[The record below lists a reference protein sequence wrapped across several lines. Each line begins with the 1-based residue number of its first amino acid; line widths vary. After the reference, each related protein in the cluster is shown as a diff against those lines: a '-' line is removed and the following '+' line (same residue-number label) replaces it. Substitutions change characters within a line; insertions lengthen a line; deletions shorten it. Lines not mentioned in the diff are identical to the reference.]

1 MKSTEPKPASDVVAT
16 ALRRVLKPLI
26 RFMLSQ
32 GVTYPYLIRLQK
44 ELFVEV
50 ASCELNGQH
59 KNRSDNK
66 ISLLTGV
73 SRVEVNRLR
82 KQPVVNAAAP
92 ANVSFGLRL
101 VSHWISQ
108 RDYLDDQN
116 RPLPLA
122 RSPRR
127 DVTPSFETLVASAGI
142 DIPPSAVLD
151 EWLRLG
157 VVGIDANDC
166 VRLNTEAFVPQRG
179 FAEKAFFL
187 GENLH
192 DHIAACANNMQDDGT
207 PLLERSVRYNHLTPA
222 LIDELAV
229 LSTALTMKALLS
241 VNRRAME
248 LAEVDSNKPQAVLR
262 MNFGAYFY
270 STNP

>member
-1 MKSTEPKPASDVVAT
+1 MKSTELKPRSDVVVT
-16 ALRRVLKPLI
+16 ALRSALRPLI

-32 GVTYPYLIRLQK
+32 GITYPYLIRLQK

-50 ASCELNGQH
+50 VSSALSGQH
-59 KNRSDNK
+59 KNRSDSK

-73 SRVEVNRLR
+73 SRVEVNHLR
-82 KQPVVNAAAP
+82 TQPVVNAAAP
-92 ANVSFGLRL
+92 ANVSFGLRM

-108 RDYLDDQN
+108 RDYLDNQN
-116 RPLPLA
+116 RPLPLT
-122 RSPRR
+122 RSSRR
-127 DVTPSFETLVASAGI
+127 DLRPSFETSVASAAI

-179 FAEKAFFL
+179 FAEKVFFL

-192 DHIAACANNMQDDGT
+192 DHIAACANNMQDDRT
-207 PLLERSVRYNHLTPA
+207 PPLERSVRYNQLTPA
-222 LIDELAV
+222 SIDELAV
-229 LSTALTMKALLS
+229 LSTALTMKALLI
-241 VNRRAME
+241 VNSRAIE
-248 LAEVDSNKPQAVLR
+248 LAVVDRTKPQAVMR